1 MTGPEASIERA
12 VVRWA
17 KDHGALVLKQGGANN
32 SRGVPDRLFLYRSS
46 ACFIEFKRPGAK
58 PTALQFKWIERLR
71 DQGVAATWFDDAEA
85 AKTWLSKKLF
95 GLG

>member
-17 KDHGALVLKQGGANN
+17 KDHGALVLKLAGPNAKGQ
-32 SRGVPDRLFLYRSS
+32 PDRLFLCRGR
-46 ACFIEFKRPGAK
+46 ACFIEFKRQGAK

-71 DQGVAATWFDDAEA
+71 DQGFPASWFDDAEA